1 MTVGLDPVLQAVELP
16 ARVADLAT
24 GLTDVDRDTLTL
36 KLNKLDIEIRKIDKH
51 KGCFC
56 SFYCIDNLELNEMVD
71 R

>member
-36 KLNKLDIEIRKIDKH
+36 KLN
-51 KGCFC
+51 
-56 SFYCIDNLELNEMVD
+56 ELIYRFVK
-71 R
+71 

>member
-36 KLNKLDIEIRKIDKH
+36 KLNELDIQIRKIDKH

-56 SFYCIDNLELNEMVD
+56 SFY
-71 R
+71 